1 MSKIYAGQRLL
12 YQLDT
17 GIDVSTGSPTKQIE
31 FKKPD
36 LTLLLVSATLV
47 SGSTQ
52 VIEYTIPGADLA
64 AGEWKAQAIITE
76 GANPAWRGD
85 TANFIVSAAFE

>member
-1 MSKIYAGQRLL
+1 MSKIYAGQRLQ

-17 GIDVSTGSPTKQIE
+17 KIDVSTGSPTLQIE

-36 LTLLLVSATLV
+36 LSLLLVSATLV
-47 SGSTQ
+47 AGSTQ
-52 VIEYTIPGADLA
+52 VIEYTLTGAELT
-64 AGEWKAQAIITE
+64 AGEWKAQAVITE

-85 TANFIVSAAFE
+85 TANFTVKAAFE